1 MKDAARFVLVT
12 ALMASALTA
21 GAAEPVE
28 GRDYQRVN
36 PAVPTSDPAKVV
48 VTQFFSYQCPHCYKF
63 EKSFADWTRKLPAD
77 AKSERAAVSI
87 GHATWQPAALAFYAL
102 TALKAVPGI
111 DEPFFE
117 AIHRERKP
125 LADETAIADWVAT
138 QGIDRAKFLAAYR
151 SFSVQLQAK
160 RADGLSRTI
169 QLPSVPTLLIDG
181 RYLIPISDDGNF
193 EDQLAIADTL
203 IESVLRERAAD

>member
-1 MKDAARFVLVT
+1 MKAATRFVLLTSLLV
-12 ALMASALTA
+12 SALAA

-36 PAVPTSDPAKVV
+36 PAVPTSDPTKIV
-48 VTQFFSYQCPHCYKF
+48 VTQFFSYQCPHCYQF
-63 EKSFADWTRKLPAD
+63 EKPFAAWSRQLPAD
-77 AKSERAAVSI
+77 VKSERAAVAI

-102 TALKAVPGI
+102 TALKAVPAI
-111 DEPFFE
+111 DDAFFG

-125 LADETAIADWVAT
+125 LADETAIADWIAT
-138 QGIDRAKFLAAYR
+138 QGIDRAKFLNAYR

-169 QLPSVPTLLIDG
+169 QLPSVPALLVDG
-181 RYLIPISDDGNF
+181 SYLIPITDDGDF
-193 EDQLAIADTL
+193 QDQLAIVDAL
-203 IESVLRERAAD
+203 IERMRRERAAP